1 MEQALRREEQ
11 ELTETEAEVEAEAE
25 QALRREEQ
33 ELTETEAEQEL
44 PQAEVE
50 ALLQDQE
57 RLRR

>member
-1 MEQALRREEQ
+1 M
-11 ELTETEAEVEAEAE
+11 EAE

>member
-11 ELTETEAEVEAEAE
+11 ELTEAEVEAEAE

>member
-11 ELTETEAEVEAEAE
+11 ELTEKEAEVEAEAE